1 MMKYIRKLLLYV
13 VFPFALGFCMDW
25 NNWYSLLETRVFVPL
40 EAASSFYEKNKIVE
54 QGDTACYFAVRDS
67 IIHDYP
73 LSGTYFYYSVIMS
86 TVYDYVPANYD
97 AYKAIAD
104 AERIIKKEKIGSPIT
119 SPVALFFLRRG
130 AEKGDKKC
138 LEALI
143 QNK

>member
-1 MMKYIRKLLLYV
+1 
-13 VFPFALGFCMDW
+13 
-25 NNWYSLLETRVFVPL
+25 
-40 EAASSFYEKNKIVE
+40 
-54 QGDTACYFAVRDS
+54 
-67 IIHDYP
+67 
-73 LSGTYFYYSVIMS
+73 MS

-138 LEALI
+138 LEASI